1 MAHIGRAFPIFTASR
16 ILNPFLVGQAGSG
29 TELVWEVESWRGL
42 AAAGAAINTRGIL
55 PQTYTAGDRL
65 VTYKGPLVTWL
76 GTPVV
81 LTVTF
86 TLNVPSTDL
95 IFGWSI
101 DWGSSNCSANLSV
114 QNLTSMNG
122 QVFAINFS
130 DTHGPSYAVLSM
142 FGTNA
147 QFGAVPWTFIPPPPM
162 PVPLVL

>member
-1 MAHIGRAFPIFTASR
+1 MAHIGRKFPIYTPSR

-42 AAAGAAINTRGIL
+42 AAAGAANNTRGIFPL
-55 PQTYTAGDRL
+55 GYSAGDRL
-65 VTYKGPLVTWL
+65 VQYQGPLVTWL

-101 DWGSSNCSANLSV
+101 DWGSSNCAANLSV
-114 QNLTSMNG
+114 QLLTSMNG
-122 QVFAINFS
+122 QVFAINDV

-147 QFGAVPWTFIPPPPM
+147 QFGAVPWTYTPPPPM
-162 PVPLVL
+162 PTPFII